1 MPRLASATMGVTET
15 SSATMTTPARTG
27 LASLPSAA
35 LDDDYSMHVAKPC
48 TSFSL
53 VDSDDLLR
61 RGIAKFNMHAVDG
74 IQFCMDHGVLDG
86 SPDSVA
92 SFLFKHKGRLDKA
105 EIGGYLCRH
114 ESYQQGFCTKV
125 RVAYVDLLDFP
136 GLPVDEAIRKLV
148 AYFRLPGEAQQI
160 DRLIETFSIRYYAQN
175 PTLVASSDVAFFL
188 AFSVI
193 LLQTDLHNPSIPV
206 PNKMTKDQFI
216 RANEGAGI
224 PTDDVAIYDRIHA
237 RSLSMGAR
245 TMACEKCQTPL
256 QDEDVFSTI
265 AVDNDDFCE
274 VLDSWS
280 VVKRVTLCATCW
292 GDMYMCHDVAL
303 GFCEI
308 CPTDDG
314 NTPTITR
321 VHRMDELVEQLM

>member
-193 LLQTDLHNPSIPV
+193 LLQTVASHVLENASCDRQGHQDLHNPSIPV

-224 PTDDVAIYDRIHA
+224 PTDDQPSTTVFMRDRCPWEHGRWRAKSA
-237 RSLSMGAR
+237 RRRCKMKTCFQPSPSTTTTFA
-245 TMACEKCQTPL
+245 KCLTRGR
-256 QDEDVFSTI
+256 
-265 AVDNDDFCE
+265 
-274 VLDSWS
+274 WS
-280 VVKRVTLCATCW
+280 R
-292 GDMYMCHDVAL
+292 G
-303 GFCEI
+303 
-308 CPTDDG
+308 
-314 NTPTITR
+314 
-321 VHRMDELVEQLM
+321 